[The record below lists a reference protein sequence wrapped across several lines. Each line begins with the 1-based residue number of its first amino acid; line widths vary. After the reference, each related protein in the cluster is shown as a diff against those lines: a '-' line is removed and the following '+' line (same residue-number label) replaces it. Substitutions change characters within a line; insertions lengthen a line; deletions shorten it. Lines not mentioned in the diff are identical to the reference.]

1 MDCTKVLGAVGWESK
16 DGEEGGDGS
25 LLLEGDQEGGG
36 SFCSKDGG
44 EAGRR
49 GENEK
54 FLFIDLSKGELRIL

>member
-25 LLLEGDQEGGG
+25 LLIEGDKEGG

-49 GENEK
+49 K
-54 FLFIDLSKGELRIL
+54 FLFIDLSRGELRIM